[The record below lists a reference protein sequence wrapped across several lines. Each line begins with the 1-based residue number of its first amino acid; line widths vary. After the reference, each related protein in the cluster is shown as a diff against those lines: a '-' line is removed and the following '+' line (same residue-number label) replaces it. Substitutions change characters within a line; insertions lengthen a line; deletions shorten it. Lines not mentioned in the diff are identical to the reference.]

1 MKKRNLRNGIL
12 IGLLLTLTVLI
23 LLAFYPR
30 AYDVAAFQPRPG
42 TAFWELPTGS
52 RIGYTHLKA
61 SENTHS
67 SPIIYLH
74 GGPGGC
80 ISDLAISALAPL
92 TDDGY
97 DLYFY
102 DQIGSGHSARLEDIA
117 EYTVDRHRHD
127 LEAIVKQI
135 GASKVILIG
144 QSWGAILAMQ
154 FFAAFPEQ
162 VEKLILTGPG
172 PILPIRKKLAEI
184 PAPDS
189 LYLRNPLVTNREGN
203 LKVANFRSKVVEWWA
218 FAFESK
224 LATDA
229 EADAFNAKLSHELNK
244 STVCDTANAPPGG
257 AGGGYYASIMTV
269 HSFANVQDQR
279 TILQG
284 NEVPLLLLKGQCDN
298 QPWGYAQEYLELFPN
313 AQLKVIPSA
322 GHSIPTEQ
330 PDLYIQA
337 IREFLR

>member
-1 MKKRNLRNGIL
+1 MKRNLRNWAL
-12 IGLLLTLTVLI
+12 FGLVLTLTVLA

-30 AYDVAAFQPRPG
+30 AYQVDAFLPRPG
-42 TAFWELPTGS
+42 TQYWELPTGS
-52 RIGYTHLKA
+52 HIGYTHLQA
-61 SENTHS
+61 TDTTRS

-92 TDDGY
+92 TGDGY
-97 DLYFY
+97 ELYFY
-102 DQIGSGHSARLEDIA
+102 DQIGGGHSARLEDIA
-117 EYTVDRHRHD
+117 EYTMDRHRQD

-154 FFAAFPEQ
+154 FLAAFPEQ
-162 VEKLILTGPG
+162 VERLILTGPG
-172 PILPIRKKLAEI
+172 PILPIRRELAEI

-189 LYLRNPLVTNREGN
+189 LHLRSPLVTNREGN
-203 LKVANFRSKVVEWWA
+203 LKVANLRSKVVEWWA

-224 LATDA
+224 LADDA
-229 EADAFNAKLSHELNK
+229 EADAFNTLLGHELNK
-244 STVCDTANAPPGG
+244 STVCDTANALPGG

-279 TILQG
+279 ARLRG
-284 NEVPLLLLKGQCDN
+284 NKVPLLLLKGQCDN

-313 AQLKVIPSA
+313 ATLKVIPSA

>member
-1 MKKRNLRNGIL
+1 MKRNLRNWIL
-12 IGLLLTLTVLI
+12 FGLVLTLTVFA

-30 AYDVAAFQPRPG
+30 AYDVAAFPPRPG
-42 TAFWELPTGS
+42 TQYWELPTGS
-52 RIGYTHLKA
+52 RIGYTRLVA
-61 SENTHS
+61 SDTTRF

-80 ISDLAISALAPL
+80 ISDLAITALAPL

-102 DQIGSGHSARLEDIA
+102 DQIGSGHSARLADIA
-117 EYTVDRHRHD
+117 EYTVERHSKD

-154 FFAAFPEQ
+154 FFAAFPAQ

-172 PILPIRKKLAEI
+172 PILPIRKELAEI

-189 LYLRNPLVTNREGN
+189 LHLRNPLVTNREGN
-203 LKVANFRSKVVEWWA
+203 LKVANLRSKVVEWWA
-218 FAFESK
+218 FAFQSK
-224 LATDA
+224 LAGDA
-229 EADAFNAKLSHELNK
+229 EMDAFNAKLNHALNK
-244 STVCDTANAPPGG
+244 STVCDTANALPGSM
-257 AGGGYYASIMTV
+257 GGGYYASIMTV

-279 TILQG
+279 TKLKG
-284 NEVPLLLLKGQCDN
+284 NKVPLLLLQGQCDN

-313 AQLKVIPSA
+313 AKLKLIPSA